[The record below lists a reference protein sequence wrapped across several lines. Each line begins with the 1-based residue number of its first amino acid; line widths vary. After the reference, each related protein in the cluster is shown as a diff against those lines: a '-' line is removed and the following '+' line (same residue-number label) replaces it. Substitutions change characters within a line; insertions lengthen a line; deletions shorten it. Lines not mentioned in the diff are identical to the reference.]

1 MTSDLVEQD
10 IAENIRKAVAV
21 IVLEGKVQTYDMAK
35 MSGRSDVVDNGAAST
50 TQMANAIIEK
60 L

>member
-1 MTSDLVEQD
+1 MAIPACV
-10 IAENIRKAVAV
+10 AEVV
-21 IVLEGKVQTYDMAK
+21 SEGNVQTYDMAK

-50 TQMANAIIEK
+50 AQMADAIISK